1 MRILEI
7 NTEKTW
13 RGGER
18 QTFYTIKGLKD
29 AHVSVELLCLKGYP
43 LSERARI
50 LSIPVHTVKGQG
62 EGIKFLM
69 KYGRSFDI
77 IHAQT
82 AKGQSIAVITKV
94 FHNRPIVY
102 TRRVDFIPK
111 GNLAR
116 LKYKLTNKVIAIST
130 PIKKILEEFGFNNIE
145 IIPSAVVETG
155 LNRKRGDDLKREL
168 CISGKKI
175 IATISSLVPHKDPFT
190 MVETIK
196 ELSEIRTDFVFLH
209 FGDGALKTEL
219 TEKITKYK
227 LEDIYKL
234 LGFYDN
240 VEDFFSIF
248 DLFVMSSQEEGLGS
262 SVLDAFIYKVP
273 VVSTDAGG
281 LKETVEGRGLL
292 CHVKDAKCLAY
303 SINRILEDKLLRDK
317 LVNKAYNDVIEH
329 YSLKE
334 NIEQYVR
341 IFHSFACS

>member
-1 MRILEI
+1 
-7 NTEKTW
+7 
-13 RGGER
+13 
-18 QTFYTIKGLKD
+18 
-29 AHVSVELLCLKGYP
+29 
-43 LSERARI
+43 
-50 LSIPVHTVKGQG
+50 VKGQG

-82 AKGQSIAVITKV
+82 AKGQSIAVLTRV

-111 GNLAR
+111 GSLAR
-116 LKYKLTNKVIAIST
+116 LKYKLTNKVVAIST
-130 PIKKILEEFGFNNIE
+130 PIKEILEEFGVNNIE
-145 IIPSAVVETG
+145 VIPSSVVELK
-155 LNRKRGDDLKREL
+155 LNRNRGADLIKDL
-168 CISGKKI
+168 SISGKI
-175 IATISSLVPHKDPFT
+175 NIAAISALVPHKDPLT

-209 FGDGALKTEL
+209 FGDGKLKKEVTK
-219 TEKITKYK
+219 KITEYK
-227 LEDIYKL
+227 LENIYRL
-234 LGFYDN
+234 PGFYDN

-292 CHVKDAKCLAY
+292 CHVKDSKCLAN
-303 SINRILEDKLLRDK
+303 SINRILEDKLLRER
-317 LVNKAYNDVIEH
+317 LVNKAYNDVKEH
-329 YSLKE
+329 YSLE
-334 NIEQYVR
+334 QNINKYVR
-341 IFHSFACS
+341 IFNSFIQ

>member
-1 MRILEI
+1 M
-7 NTEKTW
+7 
-13 RGGER
+13 
-18 QTFYTIKGLKD
+18 
-29 AHVSVELLCLKGYP
+29 
-43 LSERARI
+43 
-50 LSIPVHTVKGQG
+50 KGQG

-82 AKGQSIAVITKV
+82 AKGQSLAVLTRL

-111 GNLAR
+111 GILAR
-116 LKYKLTNKVIAIST
+116 LKYKMTNKVVAIST
-130 PIKKILEEFGFNNIE
+130 PIKEILDAFGVNNIE
-145 IIPSAVVETG
+145 VIPDAVVELQ
-155 LNRKRGDDLKREL
+155 LNKDRGADLLKDL
-168 CISGKKI
+168 SISGKRI
-175 IATISSLVPHKDPFT
+175 IATVSALVPHKDPLT

-196 ELSEIRTDFVFLH
+196 ELSEMRSDFVFLH
-209 FGDGALKTEL
+209 FGDGTLKKEVTI
-219 TEKITKYK
+219 KIKEYK
-227 LEDIYKL
+227 IDNIYKL
-234 LGFYDN
+234 PGFYDN

-292 CHVKDAKCLAY
+292 CHVKNSKCLAD
-303 SINRILEDKLLRDK
+303 SINRILEDKLLREK
-317 LVNKAYNDVIEH
+317 LVNKAYNDVKEH

-341 IFHSFACS
+341 IFHSFARS